1 MDTPFLLGGGGWVEW
16 GDWGDWGVGQS
27 KSPMRSIL
35 LQKAELNEGILYQSK
50 NAFKEVVATLSKK
63 NEMGAYRSM

>member
-1 MDTPFLLGGGGWVEW
+1 MIRLFLR
-16 GDWGDWGVGQS
+16 QS

-35 LQKAELNEGILYQSK
+35 LQKAELSEGILYQSK

-63 NEMGAYRSM
+63 NEMGAYPKYVTISFFEDKEANAP

>member
-1 MDTPFLLGGGGWVEW
+1 MGRLR
-16 GDWGDWGVGQS
+16 VGQS